1 MADVEFNG
9 SQGIIPD
16 FALEST
22 QENILAALQK
32 QYKLSD
38 KDLKNAKSIFN
49 NDNKNTK
56 STIDALKKM
65 GDDIT
70 DAIDN
75 KNGVFSSLSA
85 AGGGL
90 ASLGGYAVAAGAALV
105 GMTAGIAKVT
115 LSLAKG
121 FGDDL
126 KKAGL
131 SETGAA
137 FGELGAELNVLV
149 PGLMTFGLSVSEAG
163 SAIQNFRTSMTMVS
177 GSAIKDV
184 IGTFQQI
191 TNGGA
196 KYGRTISENIEFL
209 SDEIEYRARLGFID
223 QANSKRAA
231 QDAQEIMDSQINASK
246 LLGKSVDEIANGVKD
261 LFTGDIDIM
270 ASLATLGPDIEMELR
285 KTFQTFEGA
294 GLPKEFQAGLAKMLT
309 DPIMLGSEEAKNAF
323 NALSVLPDD
332 MGDSVRR
339 DVENLRAAM
348 DLPEGTEGRQAAIEK
363 ANKKLEYSMLEMG
376 NNINN
381 LNKNEKE
388 ALFIQGQSIPF
399 LKDLLA
405 SQRGFAAAY
414 ENFGKETDLNKSLAN
429 SVLFDNQ
436 ITMLTNSF
444 NVLLSSV
451 KSGMAP
457 ALEMFTDALGSMTDK
472 DSPISKFRVRLE
484 DISGKIIDKF
494 NGIFGMGTDLNEN
507 TNIVSGLL
515 GTLGDMVESVA
526 DSFLTFFESLNDTS
540 GDTFMAKVGNFVSD
554 MIGSLLDII
563 GEQVRQID
571 IMDVLFGE
579 SEKEITDDAAKRVES
594 SKSRR
599 RGNQSE
605 EQKSEG
611 LMRAMS
617 DIIDYRDEKNEKKPG
632 SVDAEKM
639 LEMVTKAGVD
649 IQELTGKNLLQ
660 LFPDAG
666 ELRDAITSTY
676 GEGATEAFANVT
688 GKIIEHTKAQQTE
701 LKDGF
706 RSNFRREDHTNDL
719 VNEQKAIQSS
729 FLDALLPEI
738 EVTAKKRSV
747 IIDDTTSPKEKP
759 PEPEITNAEKS
770 AKAQMASDADKKVK
784 IIKADTD
791 KLEKLIDKNSNINA
805 SESAQPDQPL
815 PNSIMVDPES
825 AEPTTSTTGPSSQDG
840 TKTQAVKAEPI
851 GGDSSSNYVKE
862 LTEAIIIAIGPK
874 LDLIA
879 TNTKKTASGIASLPD
894 NIN

>member
-32 QYKLSD
+32 QFKLSD
-38 KDLKNAKSIFN
+38 KDLKNAKNIFN

-56 STIDALKKM
+56 ATIEALKKM
-65 GDDIT
+65 GTDIA
-70 DAIDN
+70 DSIDG
-75 KNGVFSSLSA
+75 KGSVLGGLSA
-85 AGGGL
+85 AGSGI

-105 GMTAGIAKVT
+105 GMTAGIAKVS

-131 SETGAA
+131 ADTGAA
-137 FGELGAELNVLV
+137 FGDLGQELNVLV
-149 PGLMTFGLSVSEAG
+149 PGLMTFGLSMSEAG
-163 SAIQNFRTSMTMVS
+163 NAIQDFRTSMTMVS

-184 IGTFQQI
+184 IGTFQKI

-196 KYGRTISENIEFL
+196 AYGRTISENIEFL

-223 QANSKRAA
+223 QANSERAA
-231 QDAQEIMDSQINASK
+231 HDAQEIMDSQINASK

-270 ASLATLGPDIEMELR
+270 ASLATLGPNVEKELR

-294 GLPKEFQAGLAKMLT
+294 GLPKEFQAGLAKMIT

-339 DVENLRAAM
+339 DVEDLRAAM
-348 DLPEGTEGRQAAIEK
+348 DLPEGTQGRQDAIAK
-363 ANKKLEYSMLEMG
+363 ANKNLEKSMLEMG

-381 LNKNEKE
+381 LNKEEKE
-388 ALFIQGQSIPF
+388 ALFIQGQNIPF

-414 ENFGKETDLNKSLAN
+414 KNFYNETNKDLNKSLEN

-436 ITMLTNSF
+436 ITILTNTF

-451 KSGMAP
+451 KSGMYP
-457 ALEMFTDALGSMTDK
+457 ALEKFTTALGDISDEN
-472 DSPISKFRVRLE
+472 SPIAKFRVRLE
-484 DISGKIIDKF
+484 DISGKIIGKF
-494 NGIFGMGTDLNEN
+494 NDIFGLTGDLDEN
-507 TNIVSGLL
+507 TNIVTGLL

-526 DSFLTFFESLNDTS
+526 DSFLTFFESLNDAS
-540 GDTFMAKVGNFVSD
+540 GDTFMAKVGNFVQD
-554 MIGSLLDII
+554 LVGSLLAII
-563 GEQVRQID
+563 GDQIKKID
-571 IMDVLFGE
+571 FMDLLFGDSRDEVVADTAEKVDVTRE
-579 SEKEITDDAAKRVES
+579 SIKNTTYDDDT
-594 SKSRR
+594 KSRMMEER
-599 RGNQSE
+599 FDNQV
-605 EQKSEG
+605 
-611 LMRAMS
+611 A
-617 DIIDYRDEKNEKKPG
+617 
-632 SVDAEKM
+632 
-639 LEMVTKAGVD
+639 D
-649 IQELTGKNLLQ
+649 IQEFSSDNKFDPTQTLKMIQDAGIKVSELSGEKLFEI
-660 LFPDAG
+660 FPDP
-666 ELRDAITSTY
+666 
-676 GEGATEAFANVT
+676 
-688 GKIIEHTKAQQTE
+688 HE
-701 LKDGF
+701 LKDAIASVYGKDID
-706 RSNFRREDHTNDL
+706 SANQAWKDASKKIADHTQD
-719 VNEQKAIQSS
+719 VTDSTITGFGKAALESLQDGSILGQS
-729 FLDALLPEI
+729 
-738 EVTAKKRSV
+738 
-747 IIDDTTSPKEKP
+747 DTTKARLLAEAAAKNVWNQQKDTNITAPETP
-759 PEPEITNAEKS
+759 PEPEISDAEKS
-770 AKAQMASDADKKVK
+770 ADTQKALDADKKARLN
-784 IIKADTD
+784 KAESD

-805 SESAQPDQPL
+805 SESAQPDQPS

-825 AEPTTSTTGPSSQDG
+825 AEPTTTGPSSQDG
-840 TKTQAVKAEPI
+840 TKTQAVKSEPI
-851 GGDSSSNYVKE
+851 GGDSSSNHVKE
-862 LTEAIIIAIGPK
+862 ITEAIIIAIGPK

-879 TNTKKTASGIASLPD
+879 TNTKKTASGVASLPD

>member
-1 MADVEFNG
+1 
-9 SQGIIPD
+9 
-16 FALEST
+16 
-22 QENILAALQK
+22 
-32 QYKLSD
+32 
-38 KDLKNAKSIFN
+38 
-49 NDNKNTK
+49 
-56 STIDALKKM
+56 
-65 GDDIT
+65 
-70 DAIDN
+70 
-75 KNGVFSSLSA
+75 
-85 AGGGL
+85 
-90 ASLGGYAVAAGAALV
+90 
-105 GMTAGIAKVT
+105 
-115 LSLAKG
+115 
-121 FGDDL
+121 
-126 KKAGL
+126 
-131 SETGAA
+131 
-137 FGELGAELNVLV
+137 
-149 PGLMTFGLSVSEAG
+149 
-163 SAIQNFRTSMTMVS
+163 MVS

-270 ASLATLGPDIEMELR
+270 ASLATLGDKVEKELR

-348 DLPEGTEGRQAAIEK
+348 DLPEDTEGRQDAIK
-363 ANKKLEYSMLEMG
+363 NANKNLERSMLEMG
-376 NNINN
+376 NNLNN
-381 LNKNEKE
+381 LNKDEKE
-388 ALFIQGQSIPF
+388 ALFIQGQNIPF

-414 ENFGKETDLNKSLAN
+414 KNFNNETNKELNKSLET
-429 SVLFDNQ
+429 SVEFDNQ

-451 KSGMAP
+451 KSGMSP
-457 ALEMFTDALGSMTDK
+457 ALTKFTDALGSMTDEN
-472 DSPISKFRVRLE
+472 SPISKFRVRLE
-484 DISGKIIDKF
+484 DISEKIIGKF
-494 NGIFGMGTDLNEN
+494 NNIFGLAGDQEEN
-507 TNIVSGLL
+507 TNFVTGLL

-526 DSFLTFFESLNDTS
+526 NSFLKFFESLNDTS
-540 GDTFMAKVGNFVSD
+540 GDTFMAKVGNFVQD
-554 MIGSLLDII
+554 MVGSLLAII
-563 GEQVRQID
+563 GDQIRD
-571 IMDVLFGE
+571 IDFMDLLFGE

-617 DIIDYRDEKNEKKPG
+617 DIIDYRDEKNEKNPG

-676 GEGATEAFANVT
+676 GEGATEAFANVS

-701 LKDGF
+701 LKEGF
-706 RSNFRREDHTNDL
+706 RSNLRRQDHTNDL

-738 EVTAKKRSV
+738 EVTAKKRSES
-747 IIDDTTSPKEKP
+747 IDDTTSPKEKP

-770 AKAQMASDADKKVK
+770 ANAQMASDADKKAR

-791 KLEKLIDKNSNINA
+791 KLEKLIDKNSNIND
-805 SESAQPDQPL
+805 SESAQPDQPS

-851 GGDSSSNYVKE
+851 GGDSSSNQVKE

-879 TNTKKTASGIASLPD
+879 ANTKKTASGVASLPD

>member
-1 MADVEFNG
+1 
-9 SQGIIPD
+9 
-16 FALEST
+16 
-22 QENILAALQK
+22 
-32 QYKLSD
+32 
-38 KDLKNAKSIFN
+38 
-49 NDNKNTK
+49 
-56 STIDALKKM
+56 
-65 GDDIT
+65 
-70 DAIDN
+70 
-75 KNGVFSSLSA
+75 
-85 AGGGL
+85 
-90 ASLGGYAVAAGAALV
+90 
-105 GMTAGIAKVT
+105 
-115 LSLAKG
+115 
-121 FGDDL
+121 
-126 KKAGL
+126 
-131 SETGAA
+131 
-137 FGELGAELNVLV
+137 
-149 PGLMTFGLSVSEAG
+149 MTFGLSVSEAG

-270 ASLATLGPDIEMELR
+270 ASLATLGDKVEKELR

-348 DLPEGTEGRQAAIEK
+348 DLPEDTEGRQDAIK
-363 ANKKLEYSMLEMG
+363 NANKNLERSMLEMG
-376 NNINN
+376 NNLNN
-381 LNKNEKE
+381 LNKDEKE
-388 ALFIQGQSIPF
+388 ALFIQGQNIPF

-414 ENFGKETDLNKSLAN
+414 KNFNNETNKELNKSLET
-429 SVLFDNQ
+429 SVEFDNQ

-451 KSGMAP
+451 KSGMSP
-457 ALEMFTDALGSMTDK
+457 ALTKFTDALGSMTDEN
-472 DSPISKFRVRLE
+472 SPISKFRVRLE
-484 DISGKIIDKF
+484 DISEKIIGKF
-494 NGIFGMGTDLNEN
+494 NNIFGLAGDQEEN
-507 TNIVSGLL
+507 TNFVTGLL

-526 DSFLTFFESLNDTS
+526 NSFLKFFESLNDTS
-540 GDTFMAKVGNFVSD
+540 GDTFMAKVGNFVQD
-554 MIGSLLDII
+554 MVGSLLAII
-563 GEQVRQID
+563 GDQIRD
-571 IMDVLFGE
+571 IDFMDLLFGDSRDEVVTDTAKKVDFVRE
-579 SEKEITDDAAKRVES
+579 SVNNTTYDDA
-594 SKSRR
+594 SKT
-599 RGNQSE
+599 
-605 EQKSEG
+605 
-611 LMRAMS
+611 
-617 DIIDYRDEKNEKKPG
+617 
-632 SVDAEKM
+632 KM
-639 LEMVTKAGVD
+639 LEQRFDNQVEN
-649 IQELTGKNLLQ
+649 IQEFASDKEFDPTQTLKMIQDAGIKVSELSGEKLFEI
-660 LFPDAG
+660 FPDP
-666 ELRDAITSTY
+666 
-676 GEGATEAFANVT
+676 
-688 GKIIEHTKAQQTE
+688 HE
-701 LKDGF
+701 LKDAIASVYGKDIE
-706 RSNFRREDHTNDL
+706 SANQAWKDASKKIADHTQDVTDSTFTGFL
-719 VNEQKAIQSS
+719 KAVDETVQHGGILGQS
-729 FLDALLPEI
+729 DATNARLIAEA
-738 EVTAKKRSV
+738 TAKTVWNQQK
-747 IIDDTTSPKEKP
+747 DTNITAPETP

-770 AKAQMASDADKKVK
+770 ANAQMASDADKKAK

-791 KLEKLIDKNSNINA
+791 KLEKLIDKNSNIND
-805 SESAQPDQPL
+805 SESAQPDQPS

-851 GGDSSSNYVKE
+851 GGDSSSNQVKE

-879 TNTKKTASGIASLPD
+879 ANTKKTASGVASLPD